1 VSPGIAVVTGATGG
15 IGSAI
20 CRRLAGDGYQVAV
33 TDLDLGRCRV
43 LAGEVGGTGHV
54 LDVADAEASAAL
66 AGELGQAGQE
76 QVELVVNNAGFD
88 RFMPFL
94 DTTPDLWD
102 QLLRVN
108 LYGQI
113 AVAHAFARGMAER
126 GRGAIVSIASDAGKV
141 GSTGETV
148 YAAAKGGV
156 ITFTRSL
163 ARELARRQV
172 RVNCVCPG
180 PTETPFLEVFQGEGG
195 AKVIEAMTR
204 LVPMRRLAQPDE
216 IASAVAFLASDDARY
231 ITGQTLSV
239 SGGLTM
245 Q

>member
-1 VSPGIAVVTGATGG
+1 LSQGIAVVTGATGG

-20 CRRLAGDGYQVAV
+20 SRRLARDGLTVAV
-33 TDLDLGRCRV
+33 TDLELERCRS
-43 LAGEVGGTGHV
+43 LATEIGGTAHV
-54 LDVADAEASAAL
+54 LDVADAAAAAAL
-66 AGELGQAGQE
+66 AAELGDV
-76 QVELVVNNAGFD
+76 QVVVNNAGFD

-94 DTTPDLWD
+94 ETTPELWD
-102 QLLRVN
+102 RLLRVN

-126 GRGAIVSIASDAGKV
+126 GRGAIVNIASDAGKV

-148 YAAAKGGV
+148 YSAAKGGV
-156 ITFTRSL
+156 IAFTRSL
-163 ARELARRQV
+163 ARELARHQV

-180 PTETPFLEVFQGEGG
+180 PTATPFLDVFQGEGG
-195 AKVIEAMTR
+195 QKVIEAMTR
-204 LVPMRRLAQPDE
+204 TVPFRRLAQPDE
-216 IASAVAFLASDDARY
+216 IAAAVAFLASEDAGY
-231 ITGQTLSV
+231 ITGQSLSV

>member
-1 VSPGIAVVTGATGG
+1 MSSGVAVVTGATGG

-20 CRRLAGDGYQVAV
+20 CRRLARDGFRVAV
-33 TDLDLGRCRV
+33 TDLELARCQA
-43 LAGEVGGTGHV
+43 LATEIGGTGHV
-54 LDVADAEASAAL
+54 VDVADAAASAAL
-66 AGELGQAGQE
+66 AEELGA
-76 QVELVVNNAGFD
+76 VEVVVNNAGFD

-94 DTTPDLWD
+94 ETGPELWD
-102 QLLRVN
+102 RLLRVN

-113 AVAHAFARGMAER
+113 AVAHAFAHGMAGR
-126 GRGAIVSIASDAGKV
+126 GRGAIVNIASDAGKV

-163 ARELARRQV
+163 ARELARYKV

-195 AKVIEAMTR
+195 QKVIEAMTR
-204 LVPMRRLAQPDE
+204 LVPFRRLAEPDE
-216 IASAVAFLASDDARY
+216 IAAAVAFFASDDAAY
-231 ITGQTLSV
+231 ITGQALSV

>member
-1 VSPGIAVVTGATGG
+1 VNGGIAVVTGAAGG

-20 CRRLAGDGYQVAV
+20 CRRMAAGGYRVAA
-33 TDLDLGRCRV
+33 TDLDVDQCQA
-43 LAGEVGGTGHV
+43 LARELNGSAHALDVTDAAASGALAAELGEVAV
-54 LDVADAEASAAL
+54 
-66 AGELGQAGQE
+66 
-76 QVELVVNNAGFD
+76 VVNNAGWD

-94 DTTPDLWD
+94 ETTPELWEK
-102 QLLRVN
+102 LLRIN
-108 LYGQI
+108 LFGQI

-126 GRGAIVSIASDAGKV
+126 GHGVIVNVSSDAGKV

-163 ARELARRQV
+163 ARELARHGV

-180 PTETPFLEVFQGEGG
+180 PTDTPFLDVFQSEGG
-195 AKVIEAMTR
+195 QKVVEAMTR
-204 LVPMRRLAQPDE
+204 AVPMRRLAQPDE
-216 IASAVAFLASDDARY
+216 IAAAVAFLASDDARF

-245 Q
+245 S

>member
-1 VSPGIAVVTGATGG
+1 MSRGTAVVTGATGG

-20 CRRLAGDGYQVAV
+20 CRRLAGDGYRVAV
-33 TDLDLGRCRV
+33 TDLDLGRCQA
-43 LAGEVGGTGHV
+43 LAGELGGSAHV
-54 LDVADAEASAAL
+54 LDVADAAASVAL
-66 AGELGQAGQE
+66 AVELGA
-76 QVELVVNNAGFD
+76 VDVVVNNAGVD

-94 DTTPDLWD
+94 DTTPELWD
-102 QLLRVN
+102 RLLRVN

-126 GRGAIVSIASDAGKV
+126 GGGAIVNIASDAGKV

-156 ITFTRSL
+156 ITFPRSL
-163 ARELARRQV
+163 ARELARRHV

-180 PTETPFLEVFQGEGG
+180 PTETPFLDVFQGEGG

-204 LVPMRRLAQPDE
+204 LVPMRRLAQPEE
-216 IASAVAFLASDDARY
+216 IAAAVSFLASDDARY

>member
-1 VSPGIAVVTGATGG
+1 MSGGVAVVTGATGG

-20 CRRLAGDGYQVAV
+20 CRRLAQAGYRVAV
-33 TDLDLGRCRV
+33 TDLGVERCRE
-43 LAGEVGGTGHV
+43 LAAEVGGSAHV
-54 LDVADAEASAAL
+54 LDVADAPASAAL
-66 AGELGQAGQE
+66 AVELGA
-76 QVELVVNNAGFD
+76 VEVVVNNAGFD

-102 QLLRVN
+102 RLLRVN

-126 GRGAIVSIASDAGKV
+126 GGGAIVNIASDAGKV

-163 ARELARRQV
+163 ARELARQQV

-180 PTETPFLEVFQGEGG
+180 PTETPFLDVFQGEGG

-216 IASAVAFLASDDARY
+216 IAAAVTFLASDDARY
-231 ITGQTLSV
+231 ITGQALSV

>member
-1 VSPGIAVVTGATGG
+1 VNGGIAVVTGAAGG

-20 CRRLAGDGYQVAV
+20 CRRMAAGGYRVAATDLHVDQCQALARELNGSAHALDVTDAAASGALAAELGEVAV
-33 TDLDLGRCRV
+33 
-43 LAGEVGGTGHV
+43 
-54 LDVADAEASAAL
+54 
-66 AGELGQAGQE
+66 
-76 QVELVVNNAGFD
+76 VVNNAGWD

-94 DTTPDLWD
+94 ETTPELWEK
-102 QLLRVN
+102 LLRIN
-108 LYGQI
+108 LFGQI

-126 GRGAIVSIASDAGKV
+126 GHGVIVNVSSDAGKV

-163 ARELARRQV
+163 ARELARHGV

-180 PTETPFLEVFQGEGG
+180 PTDTPFLDVFQSEGG
-195 AKVIEAMTR
+195 QKVVEAMTR
-204 LVPMRRLAQPDE
+204 AVPMRRLAQPDE
-216 IASAVAFLASDDARY
+216 IAAAVAFLASDDARF

-245 Q
+245 S

>member
-1 VSPGIAVVTGATGG
+1 LTLGVAVVTGATGG

-20 CRRLAGDGYQVAV
+20 CRRLARDGLTVAV
-33 TDLDLGRCRV
+33 TDLEWERCRS
-43 LAGEVGGTGHV
+43 LASEIGGTAHV
-54 LDVADAEASAAL
+54 LDVADAAASAAL
-66 AGELGQAGQE
+66 AAELGA
-76 QVELVVNNAGFD
+76 VEVVVNNAGFD

-94 DTTPDLWD
+94 ETTPELWD
-102 QLLRVN
+102 RLLRVN

-126 GRGAIVSIASDAGKV
+126 GRGAIVNIASDAGKV

-148 YAAAKGGV
+148 YSAAKGGV
-156 ITFTRSL
+156 IAFTRSL
-163 ARELARRQV
+163 ARELARYQV

-180 PTETPFLEVFQGEGG
+180 PTATPFLDVFQGEGG
-195 AKVIEAMTR
+195 QKVIEAMTR
-204 LVPMRRLAQPDE
+204 TVPFRRLAQPDE
-216 IASAVAFLASDDARY
+216 IAAAVAFLASDDAGY
-231 ITGQTLSV
+231 ITGQSLSV

>member
-1 VSPGIAVVTGATGG
+1 MSRGVAVVTGATGG

-20 CRRLAGDGYQVAV
+20 SRRLAREGYQVAV
-33 TDLDLGRCRV
+33 TDLDLERCRA
-43 LAGEVGGTGHV
+43 LAGELGGTAHV

-66 AGELGQAGQE
+66 ARELGE
-76 QVELVVNNAGFD
+76 VELVVNNAGFD
-88 RFMPFL
+88 QFMPFL
-94 DTTPDLWD
+94 ETTPDLWD
-102 QLLRVN
+102 RLLRVN

-126 GRGAIVSIASDAGKV
+126 GAGAIVNIASDAGKV

-216 IASAVAFLASDDARY
+216 IAAAVAFLASDDARY

>member
-1 VSPGIAVVTGATGG
+1 VVTGATGG

-20 CRRLAGDGYQVAV
+20 SRRLARDGLTVAV
-33 TDLDLGRCRV
+33 TDLELERCRS
-43 LAGEVGGTGHV
+43 LASEIGGTAHV
-54 LDVADAEASAAL
+54 LDVGDAAASAAL
-66 AGELGQAGQE
+66 AAELGA
-76 QVELVVNNAGFD
+76 VEVVVNNAGFD

-94 DTTPDLWD
+94 ETTPELWD
-102 QLLRVN
+102 RLLRVN

-126 GRGAIVSIASDAGKV
+126 GRGAIVNIASDAGKV

-148 YAAAKGGV
+148 YSAAKGGV
-156 ITFTRSL
+156 IAFTRSL
-163 ARELARRQV
+163 ARELARYKV

-180 PTETPFLEVFQGEGG
+180 PTATPFLDVFQGEGG
-195 AKVIEAMTR
+195 QKVIEAMTR
-204 LVPMRRLAQPDE
+204 TVPLRRLAQPDE
-216 IASAVAFLASDDARY
+216 IAAAVAFLASDDAAY
-231 ITGQTLSV
+231 ITGQSLSV

>member
-1 VSPGIAVVTGATGG
+1 MNGGIAVVTGAAGG

-20 CRRLAGDGYQVAV
+20 CRRMAAGGYRVAATDLHVDQCQALARELNGSAHALDV
-33 TDLDLGRCRV
+33 TD
-43 LAGEVGGTGHV
+43 A
-54 LDVADAEASAAL
+54 AASAAL
-66 AGELGQAGQE
+66 AAELGEVA
-76 QVELVVNNAGFD
+76 VVVNNAGWD

-94 DTTPDLWD
+94 ETTPELWEK
-102 QLLRVN
+102 LLRIN
-108 LYGQI
+108 LFGQI

-126 GRGAIVSIASDAGKV
+126 GHGVIVNVSSDAGKV

-163 ARELARRQV
+163 ARELARQGV

-180 PTETPFLEVFQGEGG
+180 PTDTPFLDVFQSEGG
-195 AKVIEAMTR
+195 QKVVEAMTR
-204 LVPMRRLAQPDE
+204 AVPMRRLAQPDE
-216 IASAVAFLASDDARY
+216 IAAAVAFLASDDARF
-231 ITGQTLSV
+231 ITGQALSV

-245 Q
+245 S

>member
-1 VSPGIAVVTGATGG
+1 VNGGIAVVTGAAGG

-20 CRRLAGDGYQVAV
+20 CRRMAAGGYRVAATDLHVDQCQALARELNGSAHALDV
-33 TDLDLGRCRV
+33 TD
-43 LAGEVGGTGHV
+43 A
-54 LDVADAEASAAL
+54 AASAAL
-66 AGELGQAGQE
+66 AAELGEVA
-76 QVELVVNNAGFD
+76 VVVNNAGWD

-94 DTTPDLWD
+94 ETTPELWEK
-102 QLLRVN
+102 LLRIN
-108 LYGQI
+108 LFGQI

-126 GRGAIVSIASDAGKV
+126 GHGVIVNVSSDAGKV

-163 ARELARRQV
+163 ARELARHGV

-180 PTETPFLEVFQGEGG
+180 PTDTPFLDVFQSEGG
-195 AKVIEAMTR
+195 QKVVEAMTR
-204 LVPMRRLAQPDE
+204 AVPMRRLAQPDE
-216 IASAVAFLASDDARY
+216 IAAAVAFLASDDARF

-245 Q
+245 S

>member
-1 VSPGIAVVTGATGG
+1 MNGGIAVVTGAAGG

-20 CRRLAGDGYQVAV
+20 CRRMAAGGYRVAATDLHVDQCQALARELNGSAHALDVTDAAASGALAAELGEVAV
-33 TDLDLGRCRV
+33 
-43 LAGEVGGTGHV
+43 
-54 LDVADAEASAAL
+54 
-66 AGELGQAGQE
+66 
-76 QVELVVNNAGFD
+76 VVNNAGWD

-94 DTTPDLWD
+94 ETTPELWEK
-102 QLLRVN
+102 LLRIN
-108 LYGQI
+108 LFGQI

-126 GRGAIVSIASDAGKV
+126 GHGVIVNVSSDAGKV

-163 ARELARRQV
+163 ARELARHGV

-180 PTETPFLEVFQGEGG
+180 PTDTPFLDVFQSEGG
-195 AKVIEAMTR
+195 QKVVEAMTR
-204 LVPMRRLAQPDE
+204 AVPMRRLAQPDE
-216 IASAVAFLASDDARY
+216 IAAAVAFLASDDARF

-245 Q
+245 S

>member
-1 VSPGIAVVTGATGG
+1 MNGGIAVVTGAAGG

-20 CRRLAGDGYQVAV
+20 CRRMAAGGYRVAA
-33 TDLDLGRCRV
+33 TDLDVDQCQA
-43 LAGEVGGTGHV
+43 LARELNGSAHALDVTDAAASGALAAELGEVAV
-54 LDVADAEASAAL
+54 
-66 AGELGQAGQE
+66 
-76 QVELVVNNAGFD
+76 VVNNAGWD

-94 DTTPDLWD
+94 ETTPELWEK
-102 QLLRVN
+102 LLRIN
-108 LYGQI
+108 LFGQI

-126 GRGAIVSIASDAGKV
+126 GHGVIVNVSSDAGKV

-163 ARELARRQV
+163 ARELARHGV

-180 PTETPFLEVFQGEGG
+180 PTDTPFLDVFQSEGG
-195 AKVIEAMTR
+195 QKVVEAMTR
-204 LVPMRRLAQPDE
+204 AVPMRRLAQPDE
-216 IASAVAFLASDDARY
+216 IAAAVAFLASDDARF
-231 ITGQTLSV
+231 ITGQALSV

-245 Q
+245 S

>member
-1 VSPGIAVVTGATGG
+1 VNGGIAVVTGAAGG

-20 CRRLAGDGYQVAV
+20 CRRMAAGGYRVAATDLHVDQCQALARELNGSAHALDVTDAAASGALAAELGEVAV
-33 TDLDLGRCRV
+33 
-43 LAGEVGGTGHV
+43 
-54 LDVADAEASAAL
+54 
-66 AGELGQAGQE
+66 
-76 QVELVVNNAGFD
+76 VVNNAGWD

-94 DTTPDLWD
+94 ETTPELWEK
-102 QLLRVN
+102 LLRIN
-108 LYGQI
+108 LFGQI

-126 GRGAIVSIASDAGKV
+126 GHGVIVNVSSDAGKV

-163 ARELARRQV
+163 ARELARHGV

-180 PTETPFLEVFQGEGG
+180 PTDTPFLDVFQSEGG
-195 AKVIEAMTR
+195 QKVVEAMTR
-204 LVPMRRLAQPDE
+204 AVPMRRLAQPDE
-216 IASAVAFLASDDARY
+216 IAAAVAFLASDDARF
-231 ITGQTLSV
+231 ITGQALSV

-245 Q
+245 S

>member
-1 VSPGIAVVTGATGG
+1 MNGGIAVVTGAAGG

-20 CRRLAGDGYQVAV
+20 CRRMAAGGYRVAASDLQVDQCQALARELNGSAHALDVTDAAASGALAAELGEVAV
-33 TDLDLGRCRV
+33 
-43 LAGEVGGTGHV
+43 
-54 LDVADAEASAAL
+54 
-66 AGELGQAGQE
+66 
-76 QVELVVNNAGFD
+76 VVNNAGWD

-94 DTTPDLWD
+94 ETTPELWEK
-102 QLLRVN
+102 LLRIN
-108 LYGQI
+108 LFGQI

-126 GRGAIVSIASDAGKV
+126 GHGVIVNVSSDAGKV

-163 ARELARRQV
+163 ARELARHGV

-180 PTETPFLEVFQGEGG
+180 PTDTPFLDVFQSEGG
-195 AKVIEAMTR
+195 QKVVEAMTR
-204 LVPMRRLAQPDE
+204 AVPMRRLAQPDE
-216 IASAVAFLASDDARY
+216 IAAAVAFLASDDARF
-231 ITGQTLSV
+231 ITGQALSV

-245 Q
+245 S

>member
-1 VSPGIAVVTGATGG
+1 MNGGIAVVTGAAGG

-20 CRRLAGDGYQVAV
+20 CRRMAAGGYRVAATDLHVDQCQALARELNGSAHALDV
-33 TDLDLGRCRV
+33 TD
-43 LAGEVGGTGHV
+43 A
-54 LDVADAEASAAL
+54 AASAAL
-66 AGELGQAGQE
+66 AAELGEVA
-76 QVELVVNNAGFD
+76 VVVNNAGWD

-94 DTTPDLWD
+94 ETTPELWEK
-102 QLLRVN
+102 LLRIN
-108 LYGQI
+108 LFGQI

-126 GRGAIVSIASDAGKV
+126 GHGVIVNVSSDAGKV

-163 ARELARRQV
+163 ARELARHGV

-180 PTETPFLEVFQGEGG
+180 PTDTPFLDVFQSEGG
-195 AKVIEAMTR
+195 QKVVEAMTR
-204 LVPMRRLAQPDE
+204 AVPMRRLAQPDE
-216 IASAVAFLASDDARY
+216 IAAAVAFLASDAAGF

-245 Q
+245 S

>member
-1 VSPGIAVVTGATGG
+1 MNGGIAVVTGAAGG

-20 CRRLAGDGYQVAV
+20 CRRMAAGGYRVAATDLHVDQCQALARELNGSAHALDVTDAAASGALAAELGEVAV
-33 TDLDLGRCRV
+33 
-43 LAGEVGGTGHV
+43 
-54 LDVADAEASAAL
+54 
-66 AGELGQAGQE
+66 
-76 QVELVVNNAGFD
+76 VVNNAGWD

-94 DTTPDLWD
+94 ETTPELWEK
-102 QLLRVN
+102 LLRIN
-108 LYGQI
+108 LFGQI

-126 GRGAIVSIASDAGKV
+126 GHGVIVNVSSDAGKV

-163 ARELARRQV
+163 ARELARHGV

-180 PTETPFLEVFQGEGG
+180 PTDTPFLDVFQSEGG
-195 AKVIEAMTR
+195 QKVVEAMTR
-204 LVPMRRLAQPDE
+204 AVPMRRLAQPDE
-216 IASAVAFLASDDARY
+216 IAAAVAFLASDDARF
-231 ITGQTLSV
+231 ITGQALSV

-245 Q
+245 S

>member
-1 VSPGIAVVTGATGG
+1 MNGGIAVVTGAAGG

-20 CRRLAGDGYQVAV
+20 CRRMAAGGYRVAATDLQVDQCQALARELNGSAHALDV
-33 TDLDLGRCRV
+33 TD
-43 LAGEVGGTGHV
+43 A
-54 LDVADAEASAAL
+54 AASAAL
-66 AGELGQAGQE
+66 AAELGEVA
-76 QVELVVNNAGFD
+76 VVVNNAGWD

-94 DTTPDLWD
+94 ETTPELWEK
-102 QLLRVN
+102 LLRIN
-108 LYGQI
+108 LFGQI

-126 GRGAIVSIASDAGKV
+126 GHGVIVNVSSDAGKV

-163 ARELARRQV
+163 ARELARHGV

-180 PTETPFLEVFQGEGG
+180 PTDTPFLDVFQSEGG
-195 AKVIEAMTR
+195 QKVVEAMTR
-204 LVPMRRLAQPDE
+204 AVPMRRLAQPDE
-216 IASAVAFLASDDARY
+216 IAAAVAFLASDDARF
-231 ITGQTLSV
+231 ITGQALSV

-245 Q
+245 S

>member
-1 VSPGIAVVTGATGG
+1 LSKGVAVVTGATGG

-20 CRRLAGDGYQVAV
+20 CRRLARDGFRVAV
-33 TDLDLGRCRV
+33 TDLEPARCRA
-43 LAGEVGGTGHV
+43 LASEIGGTGHV
-54 LDVADAEASAAL
+54 LDVSDAATSAAL
-66 AGELGQAGQE
+66 AEELGD
-76 QVELVVNNAGFD
+76 VEVVVNNAGFD
-88 RFMPFL
+88 SFMPFL
-94 DTTPDLWD
+94 ETSPELWD
-102 QLLRVN
+102 RLLRVN

-113 AVAHAFARGMAER
+113 AVAHAFAQGMARR
-126 GRGAIVSIASDAGKV
+126 GQGAIVNIASDAGKV

-163 ARELARRQV
+163 ARELARYKV

-195 AKVIEAMTR
+195 QKVIEAMTR
-204 LVPMRRLAQPDE
+204 LVPFRRLAQPDE
-216 IASAVAFLASDDARY
+216 IAAAVAFFASDDAGY

-245 Q
+245 A

>member
-1 VSPGIAVVTGATGG
+1 VNGGIAVVTGAAGG

-20 CRRLAGDGYQVAV
+20 CRRMAAGGYRAAT
-33 TDLDLGRCRV
+33 TDLDVDQCQA
-43 LAGEVGGTGHV
+43 LARELNGSAHA
-54 LDVADAEASAAL
+54 LDVTDAAASAAL
-66 AGELGQAGQE
+66 AAELAE
-76 QVELVVNNAGFD
+76 VAVVVNNAGWD

-94 DTTPDLWD
+94 ETTPELWEK
-102 QLLRVN
+102 LLRIN
-108 LYGQI
+108 LFGQI

-126 GRGAIVSIASDAGKV
+126 GHGVIVNVSSDAGKV

-163 ARELARRQV
+163 ARELARQGV

-180 PTETPFLEVFQGEGG
+180 PTDTPFLDVFQSEGG
-195 AKVIEAMTR
+195 QKVVEAMTR
-204 LVPMRRLAQPDE
+204 AVPMRRLAQPDE
-216 IASAVAFLASDDARY
+216 IAAAVAFLASDDARF
-231 ITGQTLSV
+231 ITGQALSV

-245 Q
+245 S

>member
-1 VSPGIAVVTGATGG
+1 VNGGIAVVTGAAGG

-20 CRRLAGDGYQVAV
+20 CRRMAAGGYRVAA
-33 TDLDLGRCRV
+33 TDLDVDQCQA
-43 LAGEVGGTGHV
+43 LARELNGSAHALDVTDAAASGALAAELGEVAV
-54 LDVADAEASAAL
+54 
-66 AGELGQAGQE
+66 
-76 QVELVVNNAGFD
+76 VVNNAGWD

-94 DTTPDLWD
+94 ETTPELWEK
-102 QLLRVN
+102 LLRIN
-108 LYGQI
+108 LFGQI

-126 GRGAIVSIASDAGKV
+126 GHGVIVNVSSDAGKV

-163 ARELARRQV
+163 ARELARHGV

-180 PTETPFLEVFQGEGG
+180 PTDTPFLDVFQSEGG
-195 AKVIEAMTR
+195 QKVVEAMTR
-204 LVPMRRLAQPDE
+204 AVPMRRLAQPDE
-216 IASAVAFLASDDARY
+216 IAAAVAFLASDDARF
-231 ITGQTLSV
+231 ITGQALSV

-245 Q
+245 S